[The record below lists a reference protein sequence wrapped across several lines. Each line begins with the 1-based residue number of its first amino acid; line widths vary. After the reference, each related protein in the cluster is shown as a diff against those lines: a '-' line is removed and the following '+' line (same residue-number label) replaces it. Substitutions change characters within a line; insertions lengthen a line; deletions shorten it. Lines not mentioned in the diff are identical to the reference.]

1 MWNWTSLKQNKT
13 MSYKAEMYVLILGE
27 KLSPKIHVHEIN
39 TPLQLNF
46 IYTQQ
51 KKLGKMCLRD
61 CNTRTVIVHEM

>member
-27 KLSPKIHVHEIN
+27 KFSPKIHVHGIN

-46 IYTQQ
+46 I
-51 KKLGKMCLRD
+51 
-61 CNTRTVIVHEM
+61 